1 MNEPEI
7 RKTRNEE
14 SVMPPRPG
22 PDSERPLGLVARRG
36 VDQLF
41 LDYFGMN
48 EQPFGVTPDLRFLYL
63 GVKHREAL
71 DALNYGTELNRGF
84 LTLIAKPGMGK
95 TSLLFHYLE
104 GLRDKA
110 RTVFLCQTD
119 GNSTGLMRS
128 LLAELGLDG
137 KGMDLV
143 EMRALLCQVLMGE
156 MQANRRLILV
166 IDEAQNLSEKALES
180 VRLLSNFET
189 PWMKLMHIVLSGQ
202 PQLSERLAK
211 PSMAQLRQRVSF
223 AVRLEPFTRE
233 EVELYINHR
242 MWVAGYKGSSM
253 FSIGARALIAE
264 RSEGIPRVINNMCFC
279 AMSYTWAMKRKTV
292 DRDTMS
298 EVLADLDPDYPV
310 EPVEKKIE
318 KETLAQTLPEEP
330 RSVLLQPTQP
340 VGLTLKTPAERSGIL
355 KFVLGCLV
363 FLGLCWFGFQP
374 DVQKRLASTY
384 SSISAAVTNF
394 LVPGSATSSPS
405 PDSSAGAD
413 PLPASQR
420 PKGLPGDMEMKTPQQ
435 DGVISTSSTGG
446 QN

>member
-7 RKTRNEE
+7 RKSANEE
-14 SVMPPRPG
+14 GILPSRQA
-22 PDSERPLGLVARRG
+22 PDSERPLGLVSRRG

-63 GVKHREAL
+63 GVKHRQAL
-71 DALNYGTELNRGF
+71 DALNYGTDLNRGF

-110 RTVFLCQTD
+110 RTVFLYQTD

-128 LLAELGLDG
+128 LLAELGLDA
-137 KGMDLV
+137 KGMDLT

-156 MQANRRLILV
+156 MQANRRFILV
-166 IDEAQNLSEKALES
+166 IDEAQNLGEKALES

-189 PWMKLMHIVLSGQ
+189 PWMKLMHIVLAGQ
-202 PQLSERLAK
+202 PQLADRLAK

-242 MWVAGYKGSSM
+242 LWVAGYKGPSL
-253 FSIGARALIAE
+253 FSIGARTLIAD

-298 EVLADLDPDYPV
+298 EVLADLDPDFPA
-310 EPVEKKIE
+310 EKKTE
-318 KETLAQTLPEEP
+318 KETLAPKPPEEP
-330 RSVLLQPTQP
+330 RSILLQAPEP
-340 VGLTLKTPAERSGIL
+340 AGLTLKPPAERGGLS
-355 KFVLGCLV
+355 KFVLMSV
-363 FLGLCWFGFQP
+363 AFLGLCWLGFQP
-374 DVQKRLASTY
+374 NVEKRVVSTY
-384 SSISAAVTNF
+384 NSISAAVMNF
-394 LVPGSATSSPS
+394 LVPGSAPSPS
-405 PDSSAGAD
+405 PDSSAG
-413 PLPASQR
+413 PGASPTSQKAEGV
-420 PKGLPGDMEMKTPQQ
+420 PSDQETQTPQQ
-435 DGVISTSSTGG
+435 DGVITSSTTGG